1 MKKSLSLI
9 ALSGLALSLVL
20 PTRAVQAQTL
30 PPLPIQLEGR
40 PWINPGQPGNRRR
53 GGGSRGGCYEGTPL
67 TTLAYADSVTVEE
80 LGVTRTDEAVGS
92 LTTSAV
98 PTLWFYLPT
107 ALTETSTEFVIKD
120 AQGQLLYQGQLT
132 GETDESG
139 IVGVPLAVRLPFG
152 NAVQWFLT
160 VDCDEGGDRTTVNGW
175 IESRDPGPDLT
186 RTFAQADARNRVALY
201 TSYGFLHD
209 AMSELAGLRSLNP
222 DDETLAQAW
231 GQFLTSLELGDIADA
246 PVLDCCQLVAADD
259 ETDDTPEPVEESEP
273 AEELEPVDSIPAE
286 TEPAEVEEDSRSIL
300 QRARDRGN

>member
-1 MKKSLSLI
+1 MKKSLLLT
-9 ALSGLALSLVL
+9 ALSGLALSLVW
-20 PTRAVQAQTL
+20 PTRAVWAQDL

-40 PWINPGQPGNRRR
+40 PWLNPGQPGNRRR
-53 GGGSRGGCYEGTPL
+53 GGGSRGGCYEGAPL

-80 LGVTRTDEAVGS
+80 LGVTRTDEAVGT

-107 ALTETSTEFVIKD
+107 ALGETSTEFVVKD

-132 GETDESG
+132 GDTDESG

-152 NAVQWFLT
+152 SAVQWFLT

-186 RTFAQADARNRVALY
+186 RTFTQADARNRVALY

-246 PVLDCCQLVAADD
+246 PVLDCCQLVAI
-259 ETDDTPEPVEESEP
+259 DDTQEPAEESEP
-273 AEELEPVDSIPAE
+273 VDSLPAE
-286 TEPAEVEEDSRSIL
+286 TEPAEAEEDSRSIL